1 MSVSFSA
8 PIWSPTPERIAQ
20 SHMHRFRRLAEER
33 YGHPMPDYASLHH
46 WSVEHPEQF
55 WALVWEY
62 CGVKASRLWDEVVTD
77 FDKMPGA
84 RWFRGSRLNF
94 AENLLGDPTE
104 DPALIWWTEQGRQT
118 SLTRA
123 ELHQQVRALS
133 AQLRQWGIQPG
144 DRIAGYLP
152 NRPET
157 VVAMLAA
164 ATVGAIWSSCSP
176 DFGVAGVVDRFGQ
189 IAPRI
194 LFTADD
200 YIYNGKRYDYRERAR
215 QVGEQIP
222 SVEHLISVTEWQQL
236 LETAPGDPLRFE
248 QLPFEHPLYVLYS
261 SGTTGP
267 PKCIV
272 HSAGGTLLQ
281 HLKELVLHVDVKEG
295 NRIFYFT
302 TCGWMMWNW
311 LASNLAAGAA
321 VVLYDGSPFSPHAAI
336 LWDMAQAEEIT
347 VFGTSP
353 RYLSGAEKAGVEP
366 VRTHQLAPLRTILS
380 TGSPLAP
387 SSFDYVY
394 RSVKNDVWL
403 ASISGGTDLISSF
416 VLGNPL
422 SPVFRGEIQGPG
434 LGMSVEIFD
443 KKGRSLPPGQQ
454 GELVCTRPFPS
465 MPLGFWGDQDGSKYR
480 EAYFSQYPNV
490 WRHGDWAEF
499 TANGGVVI
507 YGRSDATLNPG
518 GVRIGT
524 AEIYRIVDQMP
535 EVVESLVVGQ
545 NWENDVRVIL
555 FVKLQPGVEL
565 TEELAEAIKKRIREN
580 ASPRHVPARILA
592 APDIPRTVSGKI
604 SELAVR
610 ELIHHR
616 PVKNTEALANPE
628 SLKFFQDLPELGR

>member
-1 MSVSFSA
+1 VAFSA
-8 PIWSPTPERIAQ
+8 PIWTPSPERIAQ
-20 SHMHRFRRLAEER
+20 SNMHSFRRLATER
-33 YGHPMPDYASLHH
+33 YGQPLPDYSSLHR
-46 WSVEHPEQF
+46 WSVDHPGQF
-55 WALVWEY
+55 WPLVWEF
-62 CGVKASRLWDEVVTD
+62 CGVKATRLWDDVVTG

-84 RWFRGSRLNF
+84 RWFLGSRLNF
-94 AENLLGDPTE
+94 AENLLRDPTD

-123 ELHQQVRALS
+123 ELHEQVRALS
-133 AQLRQWGIQPG
+133 ALLRQWGIQPG

-176 DFGVAGVVDRFGQ
+176 DFGVQGVLDRFGQ
-189 IAPRI
+189 ISPRI
-194 LFTADD
+194 LVTAGD
-200 YIYNGKRYDYRERAR
+200 YIYNGKRYDYSDRAR
-215 QVGEQIP
+215 QVREQIP
-222 SVEHLISVTEWQQL
+222 SIERLLFVSEWQEL
-236 LETAPGDPLRFE
+236 LDTAPGEPLQFE
-248 QLPFEHPLYVLYS
+248 QLPFEHPLYILYS

-311 LASNLAAGAA
+311 LASNLAARAT
-321 VVLYDGSPFSPHAAI
+321 VVLYDGSPLAPHPAI
-336 LWDMAQAEEIT
+336 LWDMAQAENIT

-394 RSVKNDVWL
+394 RSIKHDVWL

-422 SPVFRGEIQGPG
+422 SPVYRGEIQGPG
-434 LGMSVEIFD
+434 LGMKVEIFD
-443 KKGRSLPPGQQ
+443 EQGRSLPPGRQ

-465 MPLGFWGDQDGSKYR
+465 MPLGFWGDEDGSKYR

-499 TANGGVVI
+499 TPHGGVII

-524 AEIYRIVDQMP
+524 AEIYRIVDHMP
-535 EVVESLVVGQ
+535 EVLESLVVGQ
-545 NWENDVRVIL
+545 NWDNDVRVIL
-555 FVKLQPGVEL
+555 FVKLRPGVEL
-565 TEELAEAIKKRIREN
+565 TPQLAGAIKQRIREN
-580 ASPRHVPARILA
+580 ASPRHVPARIIA
-592 APDIPRTVSGKI
+592 VPDIPRTVSGKI
-604 SELAVR
+604 SELAVKN
-610 ELIHHR
+610 LIHNR

-628 SLKFFQDLPELGR
+628 CLKYFQNLPELTR